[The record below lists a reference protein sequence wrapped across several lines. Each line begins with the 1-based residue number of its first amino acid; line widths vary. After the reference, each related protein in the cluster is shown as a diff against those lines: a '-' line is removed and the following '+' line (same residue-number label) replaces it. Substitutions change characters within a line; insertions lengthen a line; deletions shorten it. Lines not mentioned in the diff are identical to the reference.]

1 MMRLLDSLLISLS
14 LVFFIIGVHQVM
26 TVGITYAYWLFM
38 LSLICLFWHNMRR
51 RKTQEKKN
59 ASDTQYKK
67 KHKNRKTSR

>member
-1 MMRLLDSLLISLS
+1 MRLLDSVLISLS

-51 RKTQEKKN
+51 RKAQEKKN
-59 ASDTQYKK
+59 TSDSSHKRK
-67 KHKNRKTSR
+67 EKNRKTSR